1 MADSIR
7 QQIISALDTRLK
19 AILVTGGY
27 ETNIGSNVF
36 DWKANSLEEEDL
48 PALIYKDISVETN
61 IDSLASFAH
70 RMTVQV
76 IVVAQNS
83 TPMTEI
89 RKAMADVDK
98 AIGVDHT
105 FGNLALLT
113 ERIGDESGIEL
124 EERRFAGCQ
133 IVYSITFRTS
143 CWNDYVKV

>member
-36 DWKANSLEEEDL
+36 DWKANSLEDADL
-48 PALIYKDISVETN
+48 PALIYKDITVETN
-61 IDSLASFAH
+61 IDSFASFAH
-70 RMTVQV
+70 RMTIQV
-76 IVVAQNS
+76 IVVVQSS
-83 TPMTEI
+83 TPMTET

-105 FGNLALLT
+105 FGNLALMT
-113 ERIGDESGIEL
+113 ERTGDESGVEL

-133 IVYSITFRTS
+133 IVYVITFRTS